1 MANTTSGTTT
11 FDKTFAI
18 DEIIEEAYERIGMQG
33 VSGNQLRQARRSL
46 NIMFQ
51 EWGNRGLHYWEVA
64 NNSITLVDGQAE
76 YTMFRSTGD
85 GTSDATAVYG
95 VDDVLEA
102 VYRNSSSVDSPLT
115 KINRSTYQALSNKTS
130 KGTPS
135 QYFVQRFIDK
145 VTITLYLT
153 PGSTEAG
160 NTINYYYV
168 KRIQDVGDYTNATDV
183 PYRFVPCMASGL
195 AYYLSQKFK
204 PELTQNMKLLYEDE
218 LQRALAEDGSSSS
231 SYITPKLIIQMS
243 NFSKGKHAQFI
254 SDRSGMAFPYK
265 EMVKE
270 WNGSRVHV
278 SEFEPKQPQLQPK
291 PHGADPQGL
300 PMAKPDRT
308 EPATQNLLPGNPFNI
323 TSGSTTITVTEP
335 SHGRSTSD
343 TVVFRNVD
351 GSPGGVA
358 FTVFENSS
366 GFSITVTGTD
376 NYTFQ

>member
-1 MANTTSGTTT
+1 MANTTSGTAV
-11 FDKTFAI
+11 FEKGFSISDI
-18 DEIIEEAYERIGMQG
+18 VEEAYERLGIQG
-33 VSGNQLRQARRSL
+33 VSGYQLKSARRSL
-46 NIMFQ
+46 NILFQ
-51 EWGNRGLHYWEVA
+51 EWANRGLHYWEVA
-64 NNSITLVDGQAE
+64 NNSITLVDGQAT

-102 VYRNSSSVDSPLT
+102 VYRNSSNVDTPLT
-115 KINRSTYQALSNKTS
+115 KINRSTYQGLSNKTS
-130 KGTPS
+130 EGTPS

-231 SYITPKLIIQMS
+231 SYITPKTYY
-243 NFSKGKHAQFI
+243 
-254 SDRSGMAFPYK
+254 P
-265 EMVKE
+265 
-270 WNGSRVHV
+270 
-278 SEFEPKQPQLQPK
+278 
-291 PHGADPQGL
+291 
-300 PMAKPDRT
+300 
-308 EPATQNLLPGNPFNI
+308 
-323 TSGSTTITVTEP
+323 
-335 SHGRSTSD
+335 
-343 TVVFRNVD
+343 NV
-351 GSPGGVA
+351 
-358 FTVFENSS
+358 
-366 GFSITVTGTD
+366 
-376 NYTFQ
+376 

>member
-18 DEIIEEAYERIGMQG
+18 DEIIEEAYERIGLQS

-64 NNSITLVDGQAE
+64 NNSITLVADQAE

-85 GTSDATAVYG
+85 GTYSTTAVYG

-130 KGTPS
+130 TGTPS

-153 PGSTEAG
+153 PGSSEAG

-204 PELTQNMKLLYEDE
+204 PELSQQMKLYYEDE

-231 SYITPKLIIQMS
+231 SYITPKTYY
-243 NFSKGKHAQFI
+243 
-254 SDRSGMAFPYK
+254 P
-265 EMVKE
+265 
-270 WNGSRVHV
+270 
-278 SEFEPKQPQLQPK
+278 
-291 PHGADPQGL
+291 
-300 PMAKPDRT
+300 
-308 EPATQNLLPGNPFNI
+308 
-323 TSGSTTITVTEP
+323 
-335 SHGRSTSD
+335 
-343 TVVFRNVD
+343 NV
-351 GSPGGVA
+351 
-358 FTVFENSS
+358 
-366 GFSITVTGTD
+366 
-376 NYTFQ
+376 

>member
-18 DEIIEEAYERIGMQG
+18 DEIIEEAYERIGLQS

-46 NIMFQ
+46 NILFQ

-85 GTSDATAVYG
+85 GTSSTTAVYG

-102 VYRNSSSVDSPLT
+102 VYRNSSSVDTPLT
-115 KINRSTYQALSNKTS
+115 KINRSTYQGLSNKTS
-130 KGTPS
+130 EGTPS

-153 PGSTEAG
+153 PGSSEAG
-160 NTINYYYV
+160 NFINYYYV

-204 PELTQNMKLLYEDE
+204 PELTQQMKLLYEDE

-231 SYITPKLIIQMS
+231 SYITPKTYY
-243 NFSKGKHAQFI
+243 
-254 SDRSGMAFPYK
+254 P
-265 EMVKE
+265 
-270 WNGSRVHV
+270 
-278 SEFEPKQPQLQPK
+278 
-291 PHGADPQGL
+291 
-300 PMAKPDRT
+300 
-308 EPATQNLLPGNPFNI
+308 
-323 TSGSTTITVTEP
+323 
-335 SHGRSTSD
+335 
-343 TVVFRNVD
+343 NV
-351 GSPGGVA
+351 
-358 FTVFENSS
+358 
-366 GFSITVTGTD
+366 
-376 NYTFQ
+376 

>member
-33 VSGNQLRQARRSL
+33 VSGNQLRMARRSL

-64 NNSITLVDGQAE
+64 NNSITLVDGQAT
-76 YTMFRSTGD
+76 YTMYRSTGD

-102 VYRNSSSVDSPLT
+102 VYRNSSSVDTPLT
-115 KINRSTYQALSNKTS
+115 KINRSTYQGLSNKTS
-130 KGTPS
+130 EGTPS

-231 SYITPKLIIQMS
+231 SYITPKTYY
-243 NFSKGKHAQFI
+243 
-254 SDRSGMAFPYK
+254 P
-265 EMVKE
+265 
-270 WNGSRVHV
+270 
-278 SEFEPKQPQLQPK
+278 
-291 PHGADPQGL
+291 
-300 PMAKPDRT
+300 
-308 EPATQNLLPGNPFNI
+308 
-323 TSGSTTITVTEP
+323 
-335 SHGRSTSD
+335 
-343 TVVFRNVD
+343 NV
-351 GSPGGVA
+351 
-358 FTVFENSS
+358 
-366 GFSITVTGTD
+366 
-376 NYTFQ
+376 

>member
-18 DEIIEEAYERIGMQG
+18 DEIIEEAYERIGLQS

-85 GTSDATAVYG
+85 GTSSTTAVYG

-102 VYRNSSSVDSPLT
+102 VYRNSSSVDTPLT
-115 KINRSTYQALSNKTS
+115 KINRSTYQGLSNKIS
-130 KGTPS
+130 EGTPS
-135 QYFVQRFIDK
+135 QYIVQRFIDK

-153 PGSTEAG
+153 PGSSEAG
-160 NTINYYYV
+160 NFINYYYV

-204 PELTQNMKLLYEDE
+204 PELTQQMKLLYEDE

-231 SYITPKLIIQMS
+231 SYITPKTYY
-243 NFSKGKHAQFI
+243 
-254 SDRSGMAFPYK
+254 P
-265 EMVKE
+265 
-270 WNGSRVHV
+270 
-278 SEFEPKQPQLQPK
+278 
-291 PHGADPQGL
+291 
-300 PMAKPDRT
+300 
-308 EPATQNLLPGNPFNI
+308 
-323 TSGSTTITVTEP
+323 
-335 SHGRSTSD
+335 
-343 TVVFRNVD
+343 NV
-351 GSPGGVA
+351 
-358 FTVFENSS
+358 
-366 GFSITVTGTD
+366 
-376 NYTFQ
+376 